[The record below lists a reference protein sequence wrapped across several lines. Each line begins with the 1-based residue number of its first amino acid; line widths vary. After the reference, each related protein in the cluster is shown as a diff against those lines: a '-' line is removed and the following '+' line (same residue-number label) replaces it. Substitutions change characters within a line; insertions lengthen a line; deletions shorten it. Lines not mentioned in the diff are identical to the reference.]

1 MMGKFSVGVGRA
13 DITPEVGGPL
23 QGYTPWRNSE
33 CINDHLHLT
42 VYLIEQGETRV
53 ILAAADLVSIPT
65 ALDRQ
70 LRPAMAEIAGTIP
83 QNIILGATHTHSG
96 PATACDADG
105 KCRNPGYF
113 ENILLPA
120 AIAATKD
127 AVANL
132 QPAQMGVG
140 TTESQVGIN
149 RRQLTKDGRIIL
161 GQEPHGLYDPTMTVL
176 SFRTPEGKILGN
188 LVHYGCHN
196 TGSGKNVEIT
206 RDWCGVMIDRMD
218 ALTGGIT
225 AFVNGCEGDCGPR
238 LANGKTTGNLQMALE
253 LGGKA
258 AIDGMRA
265 FNSIREWE
273 DEIDLRV
280 ICETVR
286 LPYGKIAS
294 EEAMVKELEEL
305 GGDPTKLTGEPLI
318 FYNGVKRQLDM
329 LRSGKAAEFE
339 AIGGKDFEISIIA
352 VGPIAFVPLPFET
365 FSGITMRISRH
376 SPFPWTVVMSIANGS
391 GNGYFPTQDQLCMGG
406 YEVHNFRFPAG
417 YPLADNADQHM
428 VTGALNLLEK
438 LYND

>member
-1 MMGKFSVGVGRA
+1 MKSKFFVGVGRV
-13 DITPEVGGPL
+13 DITPHIGGPL

-33 CINDHLHLT
+33 SINDNLHLT
-42 VYLIEQGETRV
+42 AYLIEQGDTRV
-53 ILAAADLVSIPT
+53 ILASADLVSIPT
-65 ALDRQ
+65 ILDRQ
-70 LRPAMAEIAGTIP
+70 LRAAMGKAADIKPEH
-83 QNIILGATHTHSG
+83 IILAATHTHSG
-96 PATACDADG
+96 PATATDAEG
-105 KCRNPGYF
+105 NCRNPEYF

-120 AIAATKD
+120 AIAAAKE
-127 AVANL
+127 AAANL

-149 RRQLTKDGRIIL
+149 RRQLTLDGKIIL

-196 TGSGKNVEIT
+196 TGSGNNTEIT

-218 ALTGGIT
+218 SLTGGIT

-265 FNSIREWE
+265 FNSIRKWE
-273 DEIDLRV
+273 NEIDLRV
-280 ICETVR
+280 LCAPVW

-294 EEAMVKELEEL
+294 EETMVAELEEL
-305 GGDPTKLTGEPLI
+305 GGDPTKLTGGPLI
-318 FYNGVKRQLDM
+318 FYNGVKRQLVM
-329 LRSGKAAEFE
+329 LRSGKAAEYEAAGGRNFE
-339 AIGGKDFEISIIA
+339 LSIIA
-352 VGPIAFVPLPFET
+352 VGPIAFVPLPFGT

-376 SPFPWTVVMSIANGS
+376 SPFPWTVCLSIANGA
-391 GNGYFPTQDQLCMGG
+391 GNGYFPTQDQLCLGG

-428 VTGALNLLEK
+428 VAGAVALLEK
-438 LYND
+438 LYSE